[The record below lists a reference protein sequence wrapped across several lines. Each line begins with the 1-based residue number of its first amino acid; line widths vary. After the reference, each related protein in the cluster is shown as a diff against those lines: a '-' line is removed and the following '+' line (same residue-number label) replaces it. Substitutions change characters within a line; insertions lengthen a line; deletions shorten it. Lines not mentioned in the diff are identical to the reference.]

1 MRFLCPDLCGPQH
14 KRVSELTYTLNNP
27 VLEEFQVL
35 MAAIC
40 WDAVP
45 CIIVEFLTFQRCLLL
60 LSSGCPDDG
69 GSNHI

>member
-1 MRFLCPDLCGPQH
+1 MRFLCPDLCDPQH
-14 KRVSELTYTLNNP
+14 KRVSELTYTLNNF

-45 CIIVEFLTFQRCLLL
+45 CIIVEISHLSEVLTASIIRV
-60 LSSGCPDDG
+60 P
-69 GSNHI
+69 